1 MSCSTNVQ
9 FNSKNIRIEDPI
21 DENKAV
27 YMYYDK
33 SGDSLRVSHLNPD
46 TNIVPIFTEFNFD
59 LSNII
64 KLNFMLGRV

>member
-21 DENKAV
+21 DETKAV

-33 SGDSLRVSHLNPD
+33 PNDSLRVSHLNPD
-46 TNIVPIFTEFNFD
+46 TNIVPSFT
-59 LSNII
+59 
-64 KLNFMLGRV
+64 